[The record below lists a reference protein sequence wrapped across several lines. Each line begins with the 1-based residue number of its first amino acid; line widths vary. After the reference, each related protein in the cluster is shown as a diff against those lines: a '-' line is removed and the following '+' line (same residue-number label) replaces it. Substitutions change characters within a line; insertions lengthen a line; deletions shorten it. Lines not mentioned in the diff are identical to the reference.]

1 MSGKLIFKTREGRS
15 KDIRYFS
22 YLEWYMEVEG
32 EDGVV
37 TRLSPTFPEFA
48 EFIRKVLLHEHYNDA
63 TRKRKDELAVKHKLL
78 LGELSQMTIDM
89 ANIPEKYYKA
99 NEERIP
105 LTEQDVKELIA
116 KQIAW
121 MELSEDER
129 EKILE
134 EARG

>member
-63 TRKRKDELAVKHKLL
+63 KLKRKD
-78 LGELSQMTIDM
+78 
-89 ANIPEKYYKA
+89 
-99 NEERIP
+99 
-105 LTEQDVKELIA
+105 
-116 KQIAW
+116 
-121 MELSEDER
+121 
-129 EKILE
+129 
-134 EARG
+134 